1 MRSSSHPS
9 PLAGYGLGPSSGE
22 SCEGGETGEQARRDA
37 GPDPQQGPLHV
48 HHRAHLQTRAWA
60 STAGRMETPAL
71 APPPTDP
78 HPKARRGP
86 SSGPPLLC
94 HQRSGTCG
102 RGEAEPRVHCP
113 PRLFTGLYE
122 PVTSFGNNPLV
133 LVFIADPGL
142 GVEAAGLGAAV
153 TGCKI

>member
-1 MRSSSHPS
+1 MEAVES
-9 PLAGYGLGPSSGE
+9 LAGIVGF
-22 SCEGGETGEQARRDA
+22 
-37 GPDPQQGPLHV
+37 
-48 HHRAHLQTRAWA
+48 
-60 STAGRMETPAL
+60 L
-71 APPPTDP
+71 APTADSGS
-78 HPKARRGP
+78 AFVMAL
-86 SSGPPLLC
+86 SST
-94 HQRSGTCG
+94 H
-102 RGEAEPRVHCP
+102 EAEPRVHCP